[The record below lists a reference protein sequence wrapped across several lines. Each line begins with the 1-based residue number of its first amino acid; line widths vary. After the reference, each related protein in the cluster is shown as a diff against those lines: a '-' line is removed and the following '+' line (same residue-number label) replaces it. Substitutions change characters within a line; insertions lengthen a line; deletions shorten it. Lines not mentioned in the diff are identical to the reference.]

1 MATKKSPSTPKEPVA
16 RVPLLFTITDTFKI
30 ILQAVA
36 IFIGGQVI
44 GSLIVTFLGM
54 GAGADS
60 KQIVNALNDNN
71 LVRFFLIL
79 LIELATFW
87 LITLFLKRQGLRL
100 KDIGVQKKILLRY
113 VKTAAL
119 GYMFYFALFLA
130 VISIVS
136 ALGLIDT
143 NQAQNI
149 GFEKA
154 AGFDLVLAFVSLVVL
169 PPLAEELLFRGYLF
183 HLLKRRISVIIS
195 SGVVSIL
202 FAIAHLEFGSGNS
215 LNWAASLDTL
225 LLSGVL
231 CYVTYKTKSL
241 WPAIIIHALKNG
253 VAFVT
258 LFLLG

>member
-1 MATKKSPSTPKEPVA
+1 MTTKKSPNTPKEAVVK
-16 RVPLLFTITDTFKI
+16 VPLLFTITDTFKI
-30 ILQAVA
+30 ILQSVA

-60 KQIVNALNDNN
+60 KQIVSALNDNN

-100 KDIGVQKKILLRY
+100 ADIGVQKKIFLRY
-113 VKTAAL
+113 VKTAAV
-119 GYMFYFALFLA
+119 GYVFYFALFLA

-136 ALGLIDT
+136 VLGLIDT

-154 AGFDLVLAFVSLVVL
+154 AGFDLVLAFMSLVVL

-183 HLLKRRISVIIS
+183 HLLKKRIRVVVASGITSV
-195 SGVVSIL
+195 L

-241 WPAIIIHALKNG
+241 WPAIFIHAIKNC

>member
-1 MATKKSPSTPKEPVA
+1 MATKKPSVPKVSA
-16 RVPLLFTITDTFKI
+16 DKVPRLFAMTESLKI
-30 ILQAVA
+30 VLQAVA

-44 GSLIVTFLGM
+44 GSLVVTFFGM
-54 GAGADS
+54 GGGADS
-60 KQIVNALNDNN
+60 KQIVNALNNNN
-71 LVRFFLIL
+71 LVRFILIL

-100 KDIGVQKKILLRY
+100 KDIGIQKKFLLRY
-113 VKTAAL
+113 AKAAAL
-119 GYMFYFALFLA
+119 GYLFYFALFLA

-154 AGFDLVLAFVSLVVL
+154 AGPDLILAFLSLVVL

-183 HLLKRRISVIIS
+183 HLLKKRISVVIS
-195 SGVVSIL
+195 SGIVSIL

-241 WPAIIIHALKNG
+241 WPAIVIHAIKNG